1 MNTTANHS
9 PGNFPD
15 RVEAEGIVVKYSD
28 LHEIQQGSPYIGKLS
43 VNGVLLS
50 GLFGG
55 PALIARN
62 AVYAPR
68 FVKSEWKFELCRI
81 TPSNRAVTPL
91 VSPQHVVWLE
101 RIEDGILYFH
111 RDLYGS
117 ELSELDLGTGE
128 VKLVEI
134 VQPQTHF
141 AWSELGV
148 LLLSPF
154 MLVYFI
160 CQALIVLPYILGV
173 SLWQKITGK
182 E

>member
-15 RVEAEGIVVKYSD
+15 RVEAEDIVVKYSD

-68 FVKSEWKFELCRI
+68 FVKSEWKPDHAVQPRRNAAGFAAARCLAGTNRRWYPLLPPGSFPGCSCFHPI
-81 TPSNRAVTPL
+81 HSRAVPL
-91 VSPQHVVWLE
+91 PDFLRSTHVAPFTCE
-101 RIEDGILYFH
+101 RSTTVRLF
-111 RDLYGS
+111 
-117 ELSELDLGTGE
+117 
-128 VKLVEI
+128 
-134 VQPQTHF
+134 P
-141 AWSELGV
+141 
-148 LLLSPF
+148 
-154 MLVYFI
+154 
-160 CQALIVLPYILGV
+160 
-173 SLWQKITGK
+173 
-182 E
+182 